1 MNKRIFSMNY
11 YLAPMMGYT
20 DCYFRSLIENIYGNR
35 VLTFSEMIVDKAIIH
50 NEIKTISKHFLE
62 KNKSAI
68 QIAGS
73 NPQEIKRTINILN
86 RIDIIKHVNFNLG
99 CPSSRVQENMLGLA
113 LTQNYDLVKK
123 CLFELINYK
132 HEVSVKCRLGLGM
145 NEDKNYIFS
154 YLNLFKDIGIKKVF
168 IHCRNGVLNL
178 DTKKNR
184 TIPQINYELFL
195 ECSKK
200 FPEMELIPNGEV
212 NDLETFNSFKSKN
225 INKYMIGRQFAKDA
239 LFLEKLKL
247 EKINDK
253 TSLVLDS
260 IKELDNYKYLNIN
273 LLKKS
278 LFTLINNI
286 SNSKGIKKDISII
299 DNTKD
304 LLNYIERKIIWT

>member
-1 MNKRIFSMNY
+1 MNY

-73 NPQEIKRTINILN
+73 DPQEIKRTINILN

-286 SNSKGIKKDISII
+286 SNSKGIKNDISII

>member
-73 NPQEIKRTINILN
+73 DPQEIKRTINILN
-86 RIDIIKHVNFNLG
+86 RIDILKHVNFNLG

-154 YLNLFKDIGIKKVF
+154 YLNLFNEIGIKKVF

-184 TIPQINYELFL
+184 TIPQINYDLFI
-195 ECSKK
+195 ECTKK

-212 NDLETFNSFKSKN
+212 NDLETFNFFKLKN
-225 INKYMIGRQFAKDA
+225 INQFMIGRQFSKDTF
-239 LFLEKLKL
+239 FLERLKL
-247 EKINDK
+247 EEIENK
-253 TSLVLDS
+253 TPLIMKS
-260 IKELDNYKYLNIN
+260 IKDLDNYKYLNIN

-278 LFTLINNI
+278 LFTALNNV
-286 SNSKGIKKDISII
+286 SNSKKIKKDLSII

-304 LLNYIERKIIWT
+304 LLNYFERSLIWS

>member
-1 MNKRIFSMNY
+1 MNY

-73 NPQEIKRTINILN
+73 DPQEINRTINIIN

-154 YLNLFKDIGIKKVF
+154 YLNLFKDIGIKKIF

-212 NDLETFNSFKSKN
+212 NNLDTFNSFKSKK

-299 DNTKD
+299 DNIKD
-304 LLNYIERKIIWT
+304 LLNYIERKIIRT

>member
-73 NPQEIKRTINILN
+73 DPQEIKRTINILN

-195 ECSKK
+195 ECSQK

>member
-1 MNKRIFSMNY
+1 MNY

-73 NPQEIKRTINILN
+73 DPQEIKRTINILN

-154 YLNLFKDIGIKKVF
+154 YLNLFKDIGIKKIF

-212 NDLETFNSFKSKN
+212 NNLDTFNSFKSKN

-278 LFTLINNI
+278 LYTLINNT

>member
-1 MNKRIFSMNY
+1 MNY

-73 NPQEIKRTINILN
+73 DPQEIKRTINILN

-253 TSLVLDS
+253 TSLVSDS

-286 SNSKGIKKDISII
+286 SNSKGIKKDISLI

>member
-1 MNKRIFSMNY
+1 MNY

-73 NPQEIKRTINILN
+73 DPQEIKRTINILN

-154 YLNLFKDIGIKKVF
+154 YLNLFKDIGIKKIF

-212 NDLETFNSFKSKN
+212 NNLDTFNSFKSKN

>member
-73 NPQEIKRTINILN
+73 DPQEIKRTINILN

-278 LFTLINNI
+278 LFIFINNI

>member
-1 MNKRIFSMNY
+1 MNY

-35 VLTFSEMIVDKAIIH
+35 ILTFSEMIVDKAIIH

-73 NPQEIKRTINILN
+73 DPQEIKRTINILN
-86 RIDIIKHVNFNLG
+86 RIDLIKHVNFNLG

-225 INKYMIGRQFAKDA
+225 INKYMIGRQFSKDA

-286 SNSKGIKKDISII
+286 SNSKGIKKDISLI

>member
-1 MNKRIFSMNY
+1 MNY

-20 DCYFRSLIENIYGNR
+20 DCYFRSLIQNIYGNR

-73 NPQEIKRTINILN
+73 DPQEIKRTINILN

-154 YLNLFKDIGIKKVF
+154 YLNLFKDIGIKKIF

-212 NDLETFNSFKSKN
+212 NNLDTFNSFKSKN

-286 SNSKGIKKDISII
+286 SNSKGIKKDISLI

>member
-1 MNKRIFSMNY
+1 MIY

-73 NPQEIKRTINILN
+73 DPQEIKRTINILN

-212 NDLETFNSFKSKN
+212 NNLDTFNSFKSKN

-260 IKELDNYKYLNIN
+260 IKQLDNYKYLNIN

>member
-73 NPQEIKRTINILN
+73 DPQEIKRTINILN

-260 IKELDNYKYLNIN
+260 IEELDNYKYLNIN

>member
-73 NPQEIKRTINILN
+73 DPQEIKRTINILN

-154 YLNLFKDIGIKKVF
+154 YLNLFNDIGIKKVF

-253 TSLVLDS
+253 TSLVFNS

>member
-73 NPQEIKRTINILN
+73 DPQEIKRTINILN

-154 YLNLFKDIGIKKVF
+154 YLNLFNEMGIKKVF

-212 NDLETFNSFKSKN
+212 NNLDTFNSFKSKN
-225 INKYMIGRQFAKDA
+225 INKYMIGRQFSKDA

>member
-1 MNKRIFSMNY
+1 MNKRIFSMIY

-73 NPQEIKRTINILN
+73 DPQEIKRTINILN

-154 YLNLFKDIGIKKVF
+154 YLNLFKDIGIKKIF

-212 NDLETFNSFKSKN
+212 NNLDTFNSFKSKN

>member
-73 NPQEIKRTINILN
+73 DPQEIKRTINILN

-200 FPEMELIPNGEV
+200 FPKMELIPNGEV
-212 NDLETFNSFKSKN
+212 NNLETFNSFKSKN

>member
-1 MNKRIFSMNY
+1 MNY

-50 NEIKTISKHFLE
+50 NEIKTISKHFL
-62 KNKSAI
+62 KNNKSAI

-73 NPQEIKRTINILN
+73 VPQEIKRTINILN

-212 NDLETFNSFKSKN
+212 NNLDTFNSFKSKN

-286 SNSKGIKKDISII
+286 SNSKGIKKDISLI

>member
-73 NPQEIKRTINILN
+73 DPQEIKRTINILN

-195 ECSKK
+195 ECSNK
-200 FPEMELIPNGEV
+200 FPKMELIPNGEV

>member
-73 NPQEIKRTINILN
+73 DPQEIKRTINILN

-99 CPSSRVQENMLGLA
+99 CPSSRVQENMIGLA

-225 INKYMIGRQFAKDA
+225 INKYMIGRQFSKDA
-239 LFLEKLKL
+239 FFLEKLKL

-253 TSLVLDS
+253 TSIVLDS

-286 SNSKGIKKDISII
+286 SNSKGIKKDISLI

>member
-1 MNKRIFSMNY
+1 MNY

-73 NPQEIKRTINILN
+73 DPQEIKRTINILN
-86 RIDIIKHVNFNLG
+86 QIDIIKHVNFNLG

-278 LFTLINNI
+278 LFTLINKI
-286 SNSKGIKKDISII
+286 SNSKGIKQDISII

>member
-20 DCYFRSLIENIYGNR
+20 DCYFRSLVENIYGNK
-35 VLTFSEMIVDKAIIH
+35 VFTFSEMIVDKAIIY
-50 NEIKTISKHFLE
+50 NEIKTIGKHFLE

-73 NPQEIKRTINILN
+73 DPEEIHRAINILN
-86 RIDIIKHVNFNLG
+86 KVDSIKHINFNLG

-123 CLFELINYK
+123 CLFELLNYK
-132 HEVSVKCRLGLGM
+132 KEVSVKCRLGLGM
-145 NEDKNYIFS
+145 SEDKSYIFN
-154 YLNLFKDIGIKKVF
+154 YLKLFSDIGIKKVF

-184 TIPQINYELFL
+184 TIPKINYDLFL
-195 ECSKK
+195 ECCEK
-200 FPEMELIPNGEV
+200 FPKMELIPNGEV
-212 NDLETFNSFKSKN
+212 NDIETFNFFKSKN
-225 INKYMIGRQFAKDA
+225 INQFMIGRQFAKDL

-247 EKINDK
+247 EEIKEK
-253 TSLVLDS
+253 KSLVIKS
-260 IKELDNYKYLNIN
+260 IKEFDNYKYLNLN

-286 SNSKGIKKDISII
+286 SNSKKIKKDISVIQSS
-299 DNTKD
+299 ND
-304 LLNYIERKIIWT
+304 LLNYFEGNIVWV

>member
-73 NPQEIKRTINILN
+73 DPQEIKRTINILN

-212 NDLETFNSFKSKN
+212 NDLETLHSFKSKN

>member
-73 NPQEIKRTINILN
+73 DPQEIKRTINILN

-154 YLNLFKDIGIKKVF
+154 YLNLFNEIGIKKVF

>member
-1 MNKRIFSMNY
+1 MNY

-73 NPQEIKRTINILN
+73 DPQEIKRTINILN

-225 INKYMIGRQFAKDA
+225 INKYMIGRQFSKDA

>member
-73 NPQEIKRTINILN
+73 DPQEIKRTINILN

-154 YLNLFKDIGIKKVF
+154 YLNLFKEIGIKKVF

-195 ECSKK
+195 ECSNK
-200 FPEMELIPNGEV
+200 FPKMELIPNGEV

-225 INKYMIGRQFAKDA
+225 INKYMIGRHFTKDA

>member
-73 NPQEIKRTINILN
+73 DPQEIKRTINILN

-195 ECSKK
+195 ECTKK

-212 NDLETFNSFKSKN
+212 NNLDTFNSFKSKN

-286 SNSKGIKKDISII
+286 SNSKGIKKDISLI

>member
-73 NPQEIKRTINILN
+73 DPEEIKRTINILN

>member
-73 NPQEIKRTINILN
+73 DPQEIKRTINILN

-154 YLNLFKDIGIKKVF
+154 YLNLFKDIGIKKIF

-212 NDLETFNSFKSKN
+212 NNLDTFNSFKSKK
-225 INKYMIGRQFAKDA
+225 INKYMIGRQFTKDA

-278 LFTLINNI
+278 LYTLINNI

>member
-73 NPQEIKRTINILN
+73 DPQEIKRTINILN

>member
-73 NPQEIKRTINILN
+73 DPQEIKRTINILN

-225 INKYMIGRQFAKDA
+225 INKYMIGRQFSKDA

>member
-73 NPQEIKRTINILN
+73 DPQEIKRTINILN
-86 RIDIIKHVNFNLG
+86 QIDIIKHVNFNLG

-286 SNSKGIKKDISII
+286 SNSKGIKKDISLI

>member
-73 NPQEIKRTINILN
+73 DPQEIKRTINILN
-86 RIDIIKHVNFNLG
+86 QIDIIKHVNFNLG

-212 NDLETFNSFKSKN
+212 NNLDTFNSFKSKN

-286 SNSKGIKKDISII
+286 SNSKGIKKDFSII

>member
-1 MNKRIFSMNY
+1 MNY

-73 NPQEIKRTINILN
+73 DPQEIKRTINILN

-286 SNSKGIKKDISII
+286 SNSKGIKKDISLI

-304 LLNYIERKIIWT
+304 LLNYIEGKIIWT

>member
-35 VLTFSEMIVDKAIIH
+35 ILTFSEMIVDKAIIH

-73 NPQEIKRTINILN
+73 DPQEIKRTINILN

-225 INKYMIGRQFAKDA
+225 INKYMIGRQFSKDA

-286 SNSKGIKKDISII
+286 SNSKGIKKDISLI

>member
-73 NPQEIKRTINILN
+73 DPQEIKRTINILN

-154 YLNLFKDIGIKKVF
+154 YLSLFNEIGIKKVF

-286 SNSKGIKKDISII
+286 SNSKGIKKDISLI

>member
-1 MNKRIFSMNY
+1 MNY

-73 NPQEIKRTINILN
+73 DPQEIKRTINILN

>member
-1 MNKRIFSMNY
+1 MNY

-73 NPQEIKRTINILN
+73 DPQEIKRTINILN

-195 ECSKK
+195 ECSNK
-200 FPEMELIPNGEV
+200 FPKLELIPNGEV

-304 LLNYIERKIIWT
+304 LLNYIERKIIWN